1 MAGLLNATA
10 GNTTALCSQVTAL
23 CGNLSAG
30 EGNVSVLCQNLTSFC
45 APPLKPPL
53 TTGVIFTQGFLALV
67 LICVFIILIH
77 FCIRTVRPDRNIW
90 DIIRDEY
97 WYPSLAI
104 TQFLI
109 WTIIITWSYILIAI
123 LRIEEGIIAYP
134 ESLPVN
140 LLILMG
146 ISIVVPVVSGKM
158 TPLIYGKPETS
169 RPQPKKL
176 APLGTMLM
184 ENGKP
189 SLGRFQMALWTL
201 ISVIV
206 YLFIFGSTLIASL
219 TDITKLVVPDIDV
232 TLVVLMGLSQG
243 AYLGGKLVLISTT
256 EAEVNQPPATG
267 STAQPS
273 IEISDIQPGYAK
285 PGEEISIFGKGFG
298 NSKEAVWFDAIKI
311 SGDAITDWGEKRI
324 TLKIPVSVQ
333 TAQAGPVGVKVSTR
347 DGLSAEMQFVL
358 YES

>member
-10 GNTTALCSQVTAL
+10 ENTTSLCSQVTAL
-23 CGNLSAG
+23 CGNHTAG
-30 EGNVSVLCQNLTSFC
+30 EGNVSSLCQNLTSFC
-45 APPLKPPL
+45 APSLKPPL
-53 TTGVIFTQGFLALV
+53 TVGVIFFQGLLSLAL
-67 LICVFIILIH
+67 ICAFIITIH
-77 FCIRTVRPDRNIW
+77 LCIRMVSTDRTIW
-90 DIIRDEY
+90 DLIRDEY

-123 LRIEEGIIAYP
+123 LRIQEGIIAYP
-134 ESLPVN
+134 ETLPIN

-158 TPLIYGKPETS
+158 APLIYGQPETS
-169 RPQPKKL
+169 RPRPKKL
-176 APLGTMLM
+176 PPLGTMVM

-201 ISVIV
+201 ISVLV

-243 AYLGGKLVLISTT
+243 AYLGGKLVIMSTT
-256 EAEVNQPPATG
+256 EAEVNPSPATG
-267 STAQPS
+267 STGQSS
-273 IEISDIQPGYAK
+273 IEITDIQPGYGK
-285 PGEEISIFGKGFG
+285 PGEEIILFGKDFG
-298 NSKEAVWFDAIKI
+298 NSKEAVWFDTIKI
-311 SGDAITDWGEKRI
+311 SGDAITDWSEKRI
-324 TLKIPVSVQ
+324 TIKIPVSLQ
-333 TAQAGPVGVKVSTR
+333 TAQTGPVGVKVSTKE
-347 DGLSAEMQFVL
+347 GLSAAKQFVL
-358 YES
+358 Y